1 VIYTKIIGIKLLDRV
16 GDESDFVTFD
26 ISCVNY
32 IDLYKPTENSGA
44 VPAYHTSE
52 GSYLALSTIRDL
64 SRGYKRFGFKR
75 HGGSTVINEKRV
87 REKIVEENGT
97 TVIFMCGSVVK
108 VRKKHKL

>member
-1 VIYTKIIGIKLLDRV
+1 MIYTKLIGIKLLNRI
-16 GDESDFVTFD
+16 GDESDFVIFD

-32 IDLYKPTENSGA
+32 VDLYKPTENSGA
-44 VPAYHTSE
+44 VPAYHTPN

-64 SRGYKRFGFKR
+64 AKGYERFGFKR
-75 HGGSTVINEKRV
+75 YGGSTVINESRV
-87 REKIVEENGT
+87 SKKIVEENGT